1 MPDINLATS
10 QRNILERSNQVV
22 ILCDSTKLHK
32 IAFAQLARV
41 EDIDYFIVDNNITAE
56 DREKFSTLSD
66 IKLIVAEE

>member
-1 MPDINLATS
+1 LSFSATALS
-10 QRNILERSNQVV
+10 F
-22 ILCDSTKLHK
+22 HK

-66 IKLIVAEE
+66 IKLIVAGSSG